1 MSSST
6 RSPDT
11 ASLLSSTS
19 TSRPTTFS
27 GPRAGQ
33 IYTLDTFSSQ
43 AFIVKDFIESLTDAS
58 LPTQRKSLSSTTA
71 TTTTTKQAFDPK
83 PLIRTFEHT
92 LARLRQLSSDLETRE
107 NELSGSVRRAESQHN
122 TNIQSRSQELERTVE
137 AFHRL
142 ERSLDGDG
150 DTGGNAAMQIGERLE
165 ELDRQRQRAQD
176 AKFILQCWVEVSERG
191 DLSALDD
198 VRRMGGGEGK
208 VRCAHIARQL
218 LNISQRLDAS
228 ASSANGTPQ
237 QSNGVNGHHDE
248 DDESPVRS
256 NRSRGTAH
264 NPREIIEKFLEMLEK
279 DLLKSFDDF
288 YRRQNFPG
296 MMETSLALRSFSSGQ
311 SVISLF
317 VNQHQFFI
325 DRAQLISEDLA
336 MDPETWD
343 RLADPDCEPPGVE
356 PSLQSLLDEV
366 KLVCQEESFIIK
378 RAFPFHE
385 EVLARFLQRVFQQSI
400 QQKLEMVLNKAD
412 SISSLAFLRSLQ
424 SSRSYIAGLVED
436 LKQHGLTEHPE
447 PASPTTSA
455 VLDQQL
461 DELFVPY
468 FTGSSYI
475 EREKRN
481 LGELFEGL
489 LFKFQI
495 YHSRRRKMQPSSY
508 LGQLAARG
516 GEYISNAR
524 EAYTKRLDTAEL
536 PARQKAMLL
545 RIAGLHE
552 RGEHAG
558 GVGGSKEVDVTDE
571 DGQLSLGTT
580 KRMLKWLAEG
590 VGRSLELAAGGG
602 AETPREVREL
612 LHLLVANVGEI
623 YLETALDSLGDAAA
637 AAEAAKG
644 GEPDLG
650 FLGELRGA
658 VSVLGL
664 CLTTIRM
671 LLLPLA
677 AGNLSV
683 RRELEKFTT
692 GFTERMEGKV
702 DLILN
707 RTLDASL
714 AWSGKLL
721 AGQKKTDFR
730 PRDDGNLQLDRL
742 QTPTCAALTGF
753 LSKVHTRAVLALG
766 ARGSVLEAFNLELA
780 IGLRTLLLVHFRSFA
795 VSQIG
800 ALTVSKDIDES
811 LPLSIASVSLL
822 PRPSNNDYSDQD
834 IALPS
839 PTRATLSSEL
849 AVTFGQQVLPHLHAL
864 FPGSVVHKLM
874 FDASKDGNELERYSS
889 AQVQFLIYA
898 ATNNLPGISQ
908 GMPLISMYDYLKDT
922 VRAYFQNGA
931 TRLSTR
937 SLPPFLSCTKPMAE
951 TMFRCAIEAGDH
963 ELVQQLLNRQEL
975 GLDVNEQV
983 CTVNYEFW
991 TAIERSTALNHVRMV
1006 KMLVSRGV
1014 DINKTHRGQSGP
1026 KKAWDPRFRSVGDYG
1041 CRGALEQAI
1050 HVRATCFRDRSTSI
1064 TLEVIELLLQA
1075 GGDFRSVCLSDLLI
1089 AQDAQA
1095 IRMLLSARIR
1105 AAHQCWLENGYIHG
1119 IFHRLDPVSI
1129 SAICDELDAVNID
1142 VNYALASG
1150 KFGSVWDVPPTLPQ
1164 LLDVAIERGLLE
1176 LVVRL
1181 RASGASYS
1189 QHTMTAAVRS
1199 RNSSLLHYL
1208 LSHGAVADSYS
1219 AHFRTTPIAEAVRT
1233 RQREVYHLLAGEG
1246 CLRQISQEYRF
1257 CSILAAAAEAGD
1269 AELVDSL
1276 LRLDF
1281 PHNVDPNIL
1290 GYALVKAAEANHTV
1304 IAIKLAEAGASLNCR
1319 DCSSVLGHDCEEN
1332 PGFAEIYLNLR
1343 ERNPIGFALKHRNAE
1358 MFAALLEHCPDVY
1371 NDDYLPSSAVEVGD
1385 RSILERFITAG
1396 TCMAQTFEHAVIQG
1410 DLDTVRYLHCRC
1422 TLMDITGQ
1430 QQESILSD
1438 AIERAD
1444 SIMVKEL
1451 ISYGMAP
1458 GPRAVVAAVFNAP
1471 SILMTLLRSRSE
1483 AGQMGLGKANIVTAA
1498 AHVYYK
1504 ALPESLLVPP
1514 STIRWISPLGAAVLK
1529 DDGKHCDIVR
1539 RLLETNPELDRPAI
1553 AYESCRSDRHE
1564 LGILETVL
1572 LLAIGTCETA
1582 MVLLLLQHGASVNL
1596 PAHGGLTRTPLQ
1608 KAAEVGAW
1616 AVAILLLDHG
1626 ANAKAPPA
1634 ERNGGTALQ
1643 LAAKGGYIGIA
1654 ELLLDA
1660 GADIQA
1666 AGSKVH
1672 SRTALEAAAENGRYD
1687 MVKFLTLR
1695 TNYSD
1700 VQFEKAVAYAREK
1713 SHNAVADLLFTI
1725 RAKQRTHVL
1734 AIQRL
1739 TCVDCNAL
1747 LSNASA
1753 LKRHRRTACGDAAG
1767 RPRHVCEVCNR
1778 VFNRK
1783 DMMDRHVAVHEG
1795 TRVKCPRCGKD
1806 FSRCDSL
1813 STHLRHCEQDQLYFF
1828 TAHSHRI

>member
-1 MSSST
+1 MST

-27 GPRAGQ
+27 APRGAQ

-71 TTTTTKQAFDPK
+71 TATKQAFDPK

-92 LARLRQLSSDLETRE
+92 LSRLRQLSEDLETKE
-107 NELSGSVRRAESQHN
+107 NELSGSVRRAENQHN

-142 ERSLDGDG
+142 ERTLDGDG

-228 ASSANGTPQ
+228 ASTNGTPQ
-237 QSNGVNGHHDE
+237 QTNGVNGHHDE
-248 DDESPVRS
+248 DDESPVR
-256 NRSRGTAH
+256 NKSRGTTH

-325 DRAQLISEDLA
+325 DRAQLITEDLA
-336 MDPETWD
+336 MDASSWD
-343 RLADPDCEPPGVE
+343 DLADPDSAPPGVE

-447 PASPTTSA
+447 PASATTSA

-495 YHSRRRKMQPSSY
+495 YHSQRRRGKGGPSSY

-524 EAYTKRLDTAEL
+524 EAYTKRLDNAEL

-552 RGEHAG
+552 RSGEGHAG
-558 GVGGSKEVDVTDE
+558 VGKEVDVTDE
-571 DGQLSLGTT
+571 DGQLNLGTT

-612 LHLLVANVGEI
+612 THLLVANVGEI

-637 AAEAAKG
+637 AAEGAKG

-650 FLGELRGA
+650 YLSELRGA

-664 CLTTIRM
+664 TLTTIRM

-683 RRELEKFTT
+683 RRELEKYTT
-692 GFTERMEGKV
+692 TFTERMEGKV
-702 DLILN
+702 DLVLN

-766 ARGSVLEAFNLELA
+766 GRASVLEAFNLELA

-800 ALTVSKDIDES
+800 ALTVSKDI
-811 LPLSIASVSLL
+811 
-822 PRPSNNDYSDQD
+822 
-834 IALPS
+834 
-839 PTRATLSSEL
+839 
-849 AVTFGQQVLPHLHAL
+849 
-864 FPGSVVHKLM
+864 
-874 FDASKDGNELERYSS
+874 
-889 AQVQFLIYA
+889 
-898 ATNNLPGISQ
+898 
-908 GMPLISMYDYLKDT
+908 
-922 VRAYFQNGA
+922 
-931 TRLSTR
+931 
-937 SLPPFLSCTKPMAE
+937 TK
-951 TMFRCAIEAGDH
+951 
-963 ELVQQLLNRQEL
+963 
-975 GLDVNEQV
+975 
-983 CTVNYEFW
+983 Y
-991 TAIERSTALNHVRMV
+991 
-1006 KMLVSRGV
+1006 
-1014 DINKTHRGQSGP
+1014 
-1026 KKAWDPRFRSVGDYG
+1026 
-1041 CRGALEQAI
+1041 
-1050 HVRATCFRDRSTSI
+1050 
-1064 TLEVIELLLQA
+1064 IELLRGWELPD
-1075 GGDFRSVCLSDLLI
+1075 GVFDPS
-1089 AQDAQA
+1089 
-1095 IRMLLSARIR
+1095 
-1105 AAHQCWLENGYIHG
+1105 LEVLTELANL
-1119 IFHRLDPVSI
+1119 FVI
-1129 SAICDELDAVNID
+1129 S
-1142 VNYALASG
+1142 
-1150 KFGSVWDVPPTLPQ
+1150 P
-1164 LLDVAIERGLLE
+1164 
-1176 LVVRL
+1176 
-1181 RASGASYS
+1181 
-1189 QHTMTAAVRS
+1189 
-1199 RNSSLLHYL
+1199 
-1208 LSHGAVADSYS
+1208 
-1219 AHFRTTPIAEAVRT
+1219 EA
-1233 RQREVYHLLAGEG
+1233 
-1246 CLRQISQEYRF
+1246 
-1257 CSILAAAAEAGD
+1257 
-1269 AELVDSL
+1269 
-1276 LRLDF
+1276 
-1281 PHNVDPNIL
+1281 
-1290 GYALVKAAEANHTV
+1290 
-1304 IAIKLAEAGASLNCR
+1304 
-1319 DCSSVLGHDCEEN
+1319 
-1332 PGFAEIYLNLR
+1332 LR
-1343 ERNPIGFALKHRNAE
+1343 ERLRNFGQGLQGVE
-1358 MFAALLEHCPDVY
+1358 KGDLRTYVLRREDSGSVGVQAAL
-1371 NDDYLPSSAVEVGD
+1371 G
-1385 RSILERFITAG
+1385 
-1396 TCMAQTFEHAVIQG
+1396 
-1410 DLDTVRYLHCRC
+1410 
-1422 TLMDITGQ
+1422 
-1430 QQESILSD
+1430 
-1438 AIERAD
+1438 
-1444 SIMVKEL
+1444 
-1451 ISYGMAP
+1451 
-1458 GPRAVVAAVFNAP
+1458 
-1471 SILMTLLRSRSE
+1471 
-1483 AGQMGLGKANIVTAA
+1483 
-1498 AHVYYK
+1498 
-1504 ALPESLLVPP
+1504 
-1514 STIRWISPLGAAVLK
+1514 VL
-1529 DDGKHCDIVR
+1529 
-1539 RLLETNPELDRPAI
+1539 
-1553 AYESCRSDRHE
+1553 
-1564 LGILETVL
+1564 
-1572 LLAIGTCETA
+1572 
-1582 MVLLLLQHGASVNL
+1582 
-1596 PAHGGLTRTPLQ
+1596 
-1608 KAAEVGAW
+1608 
-1616 AVAILLLDHG
+1616 
-1626 ANAKAPPA
+1626 
-1634 ERNGGTALQ
+1634 
-1643 LAAKGGYIGIA
+1643 
-1654 ELLLDA
+1654 
-1660 GADIQA
+1660 
-1666 AGSKVH
+1666 
-1672 SRTALEAAAENGRYD
+1672 
-1687 MVKFLTLR
+1687 
-1695 TNYSD
+1695 
-1700 VQFEKAVAYAREK
+1700 
-1713 SHNAVADLLFTI
+1713 
-1725 RAKQRTHVL
+1725 
-1734 AIQRL
+1734 
-1739 TCVDCNAL
+1739 
-1747 LSNASA
+1747 
-1753 LKRHRRTACGDAAG
+1753 
-1767 RPRHVCEVCNR
+1767 
-1778 VFNRK
+1778 
-1783 DMMDRHVAVHEG
+1783 
-1795 TRVKCPRCGKD
+1795 
-1806 FSRCDSL
+1806 
-1813 STHLRHCEQDQLYFF
+1813 
-1828 TAHSHRI
+1828 

>member
-1 MSSST
+1 MST

-27 GPRAGQ
+27 APRGAQ

-43 AFIVKDFIESLTDAS
+43 AFIVKDFIESLTEAS

-71 TTTTTKQAFDPK
+71 TATTTKQAFDPK

-92 LARLRQLSSDLETRE
+92 LARLRTLSEELESRE
-107 NELSGSVRRAESQHN
+107 NELAGSVRRAENQHN

-142 ERSLDGDG
+142 ERTLDGDG

-237 QSNGVNGHHDE
+237 QTNGVNGHHNDE
-248 DDESPVRS
+248 DDESPVR
-256 NRSRGTAH
+256 NKSRGTAH

-325 DRAQLISEDLA
+325 DRAQLITEDLA
-336 MDPETWD
+336 MDASSWD
-343 RLADPDCEPPGVE
+343 DLADPDSAPPGVE

-447 PASPTTSA
+447 PASATTSA

-552 RGEHAG
+552 RGEHGG
-558 GVGGSKEVDVTDE
+558 GVGAQGKEVDVTDE

-602 AETPREVREL
+602 SETPREVREL

-637 AAEAAKG
+637 AAEGAKG
-644 GEPDLG
+644 GEPDLSY
-650 FLGELRGA
+650 LSELRGA

-664 CLTTIRM
+664 TLTTIRM

-683 RRELEKFTT
+683 RRELEKYTT
-692 GFTERMEGKV
+692 SFTERMEGKV

-753 LSKVHTRAVLALG
+753 LSKVHGKAVLALG
-766 ARGSVLEAFNLELA
+766 GRDSVLEAFNLELA

-800 ALTVSKDIDES
+800 ALTVSKDI
-811 LPLSIASVSLL
+811 
-822 PRPSNNDYSDQD
+822 
-834 IALPS
+834 
-839 PTRATLSSEL
+839 
-849 AVTFGQQVLPHLHAL
+849 
-864 FPGSVVHKLM
+864 
-874 FDASKDGNELERYSS
+874 
-889 AQVQFLIYA
+889 
-898 ATNNLPGISQ
+898 
-908 GMPLISMYDYLKDT
+908 
-922 VRAYFQNGA
+922 
-931 TRLSTR
+931 
-937 SLPPFLSCTKPMAE
+937 TK
-951 TMFRCAIEAGDH
+951 
-963 ELVQQLLNRQEL
+963 
-975 GLDVNEQV
+975 
-983 CTVNYEFW
+983 Y
-991 TAIERSTALNHVRMV
+991 
-1006 KMLVSRGV
+1006 
-1014 DINKTHRGQSGP
+1014 
-1026 KKAWDPRFRSVGDYG
+1026 
-1041 CRGALEQAI
+1041 
-1050 HVRATCFRDRSTSI
+1050 
-1064 TLEVIELLLQA
+1064 IELLRGWELPE
-1075 GGDFRSVCLSDLLI
+1075 GVFGPS
-1089 AQDAQA
+1089 
-1095 IRMLLSARIR
+1095 
-1105 AAHQCWLENGYIHG
+1105 LEVLTEVANL
-1119 IFHRLDPVSI
+1119 FVI
-1129 SAICDELDAVNID
+1129 S
-1142 VNYALASG
+1142 
-1150 KFGSVWDVPPTLPQ
+1150 P
-1164 LLDVAIERGLLE
+1164 
-1176 LVVRL
+1176 
-1181 RASGASYS
+1181 
-1189 QHTMTAAVRS
+1189 
-1199 RNSSLLHYL
+1199 
-1208 LSHGAVADSYS
+1208 
-1219 AHFRTTPIAEAVRT
+1219 EA
-1233 RQREVYHLLAGEG
+1233 
-1246 CLRQISQEYRF
+1246 
-1257 CSILAAAAEAGD
+1257 
-1269 AELVDSL
+1269 
-1276 LRLDF
+1276 
-1281 PHNVDPNIL
+1281 
-1290 GYALVKAAEANHTV
+1290 
-1304 IAIKLAEAGASLNCR
+1304 
-1319 DCSSVLGHDCEEN
+1319 
-1332 PGFAEIYLNLR
+1332 LR
-1343 ERNPIGFALKHRNAE
+1343 ERLRGFGQGVVGMERGDLRAYVLRRE
-1358 MFAALLEHCPDVY
+1358 DGGSVGVQAAL
-1371 NDDYLPSSAVEVGD
+1371 G
-1385 RSILERFITAG
+1385 
-1396 TCMAQTFEHAVIQG
+1396 
-1410 DLDTVRYLHCRC
+1410 
-1422 TLMDITGQ
+1422 
-1430 QQESILSD
+1430 
-1438 AIERAD
+1438 
-1444 SIMVKEL
+1444 
-1451 ISYGMAP
+1451 
-1458 GPRAVVAAVFNAP
+1458 
-1471 SILMTLLRSRSE
+1471 
-1483 AGQMGLGKANIVTAA
+1483 
-1498 AHVYYK
+1498 
-1504 ALPESLLVPP
+1504 
-1514 STIRWISPLGAAVLK
+1514 VL
-1529 DDGKHCDIVR
+1529 
-1539 RLLETNPELDRPAI
+1539 
-1553 AYESCRSDRHE
+1553 
-1564 LGILETVL
+1564 
-1572 LLAIGTCETA
+1572 
-1582 MVLLLLQHGASVNL
+1582 
-1596 PAHGGLTRTPLQ
+1596 
-1608 KAAEVGAW
+1608 
-1616 AVAILLLDHG
+1616 
-1626 ANAKAPPA
+1626 
-1634 ERNGGTALQ
+1634 
-1643 LAAKGGYIGIA
+1643 
-1654 ELLLDA
+1654 
-1660 GADIQA
+1660 
-1666 AGSKVH
+1666 
-1672 SRTALEAAAENGRYD
+1672 
-1687 MVKFLTLR
+1687 
-1695 TNYSD
+1695 
-1700 VQFEKAVAYAREK
+1700 
-1713 SHNAVADLLFTI
+1713 
-1725 RAKQRTHVL
+1725 
-1734 AIQRL
+1734 
-1739 TCVDCNAL
+1739 
-1747 LSNASA
+1747 
-1753 LKRHRRTACGDAAG
+1753 
-1767 RPRHVCEVCNR
+1767 
-1778 VFNRK
+1778 
-1783 DMMDRHVAVHEG
+1783 
-1795 TRVKCPRCGKD
+1795 
-1806 FSRCDSL
+1806 
-1813 STHLRHCEQDQLYFF
+1813 
-1828 TAHSHRI
+1828 